1 MSDKRLSDM
10 SDDEVR
16 LLAGAV
22 PDGKLNAALDRI
34 RSRIADTKDG
44 FSSDPVS
51 YIRSAGD
58 TPRLLAALDE
68 VLKLHT
74 RQETPVQ
81 SWDLDLRCEKHQ
93 WTRND
98 RYGPFKGLREHLL
111 SVRNCPDCT
120 CRETHPCTHCRED
133 DWPCPEVQAISRALL
148 GEDGSDE

>member
-1 MSDKRLSDM
+1 MSDADKM
-10 SDDEVR
+10 TT
-16 LLAGAV
+16 
-22 PDGKLNAALDRI
+22 ALDEI
-34 RSRIADTKDG
+34 RGRGYRKGTAPGLKAGELADRAAAD
-44 FSSDPVS
+44 V
-51 YIRSAGD
+51 
-58 TPRLLAALDE
+58 PRLLAALDE

-148 GEDGSDE
+148 GEDGS